1 MANIYHFRWDAESTI
16 GFTKNDLQ
24 IEIFSSSMDNSIR
37 QDFYARIIQ
46 YDLISLLSHQAAEL
60 RHGDSHRK
68 INRNIAL
75 GIFKLEF
82 DLFFRTDRRHFN
94 RHLRTVLTE
103 MARFTIEIKP
113 GRKNP
118 RNFRNIKQSGKYITL
133 ANYREV
139 I

>member
-1 MANIYHFRWDAESTI
+1 MA
-16 GFTKNDLQ
+16 
-24 IEIFSSSMDNSIR
+24 NSIR

-82 DLFFRTDRRHFN
+82 DLFFNTDRHHFN
-94 RHLRTVLTE
+94 RHLRKVLTE
-103 MARFTIEIKP
+103 IARFTIENKP
-113 GRKNP
+113 GRQNP
-118 RNFRNIKQSGKYITL
+118 RIFRKIKHSGKYITL
-133 ANYREV
+133 ANYREA